1 MDDPQQAMVR
11 VNIYGHEYSVRAA
24 ADRDYIT
31 EVAAY
36 VDERMRDTE
45 LNLEGSQS
53 STRIAILAAMS
64 ISDELFTERRKRLAA
79 LNQIEGR
86 AVSLANLVEDVLES
100 PTDD

>member
-24 ADRDYIT
+24 ADPDYIT
-31 EVAAY
+31 QVAAY

-64 ISDELFTERRKRLAA
+64 ISDELFTERRKRLAG

-100 PTDD
+100 PSED

>member
-100 PTDD
+100 PTED